1 MSVILHTSSFLILLR
16 REQDG
21 CSIVLRLFEAVTGHG
36 FGLMIFYED
45 FLLWF
50 VENRSEGSRVTYWA
64 AVRNCHKHLLFLY
77 KLFEIDNG
85 LCFILFNGL
94 W

>member
-21 CSIVLRLFEAVTGHG
+21 CSMVLRLFEAVTGHG
-36 FGLMIFYED
+36 FWVNDYVFYYEV

-50 VENRSEGSRVTYWA
+50 VENKSEGSRVTYWA
-64 AVRNCHKHLLFLY
+64 AVRNCHKHLLY
-77 KLFEIDNG
+77 A
-85 LCFILFNGL
+85 
-94 W
+94 

>member
-36 FGLMIFYED
+36 FGINDDYE
-45 FLLWF
+45 FFIMRFPPL
-50 VENRSEGSRVTYWA
+50 
-64 AVRNCHKHLLFLY
+64 VR
-77 KLFEIDNG
+77 EE
-85 LCFILFNGL
+85 
-94 W
+94 

>member
-36 FGLMIFYED
+36 FGINDDYD
-45 FLLWF
+45 FL
-50 VENRSEGSRVTYWA
+50 
-64 AVRNCHKHLLFLY
+64 
-77 KLFEIDNG
+77 
-85 LCFILFNGL
+85 
-94 W
+94 

>member
-50 VENRSEGSRVTYWA
+50 VKNKSEGSRVTYWA
-64 AVRNCHKHLLFLY
+64 AVRNCHKHLLFLH
-77 KLFEIDNG
+77 KPF
-85 LCFILFNGL
+85 
-94 W
+94 